1 MDRLT
6 TAQAALM
13 AELIGDLAILVQRAE
28 SFETTM
34 NTAREAMTDAA
45 WLLDSRVE
53 PFRHQLAAEVE
64 QTKGIAV
71 KAFIRQTNEVAA
83 LGHRK
88 QTEAM
93 ADAARNVVEKEV
105 ALPLRQFAA
114 TLKGLID
121 RAHRPREAC
130 LTHAAT
136 AVISAVASGWFV
148 LHFFGR

>member
-34 NTAREAMTDAA
+34 DKAREAMTDAA

-64 QTKGIAV
+64 QTRNIAV

-83 LGHRK
+83 LEQKK

-93 ADAARNVVEKEV
+93 ADAARAVVEKEV
-105 ALPLRQFAA
+105 VLPLRRFAA
-114 TLKGLID
+114 TLDGLVD
-121 RAHRPREAC
+121 RANRPWVAW

-136 AVISAVASGWFV
+136 AITSAVASGWFV
-148 LHFFGR
+148 LQFFPR